1 MAKTGLSYYQAET
14 DRFQDIKVKRL
25 KKRYGCEGYAVYQYI
40 QNEIYRVEGCY
51 IRFTDDQ
58 LFDVSEYW
66 GIEEQR
72 VEKIIEYCTEVELFD
87 TITWHTNHVL
97 TSVDIQQRYLEICRR
112 AKKKIVIPEDI
123 RLVEIQDVAS
133 GVTGAPLPL
142 FSGQEIETKTG
153 KTVYGSPKLDTGK
166 QTATDIGKETVI
178 TAGISS
184 GVIIPQSSAEIPE
197 TPRNSAEKRHKEK
210 ESKENSPS
218 IPRTIP
224 PARDDED
231 KVSLSP
237 DGNWVHPLRRDNVG
251 RVLQG
256 AVPAPANVS
265 HGIPR
270 VRVVEPVAVLAAVP
284 YRVAVVAGRNIVPV
298 PAAVVAV
305 ATLSAVA
312 EDWLPV
318 SAVRQEPEPPSVSV
332 PAVAEDTVE
341 PAAVVGLVRLPVV
354 PAAVVAAEPV
364 LPSVQTDCPCSSPL
378 SVPPPSRQSSS
389 GPAVWRKDVPVR
401 VR

>member
-1 MAKTGLSYYQAET
+1 MRHDFLTWTAEN
-14 DRFQDIKVKRL
+14 RDI
-25 KKRYGCEGYAVYQYI
+25 
-40 QNEIYRVEGCY
+40 
-51 IRFTDDQ
+51 
-58 LFDVSEYW
+58 
-66 GIEEQR
+66 
-72 VEKIIEYCTEVELFD
+72 
-87 TITWHTNHVL
+87 
-97 TSVDIQQRYLEICRR
+97 
-112 AKKKIVIPEDI
+112 
-123 RLVEIQDVAS
+123 
-133 GVTGAPLPL
+133 
-142 FSGQEIETKTG
+142 
-153 KTVYGSPKLDTGK
+153 
-166 QTATDIGKETVI
+166 
-178 TAGISS
+178 
-184 GVIIPQSSAEIPE
+184 
-197 TPRNSAEKRHKEK
+197 PRN
-210 ESKENSPS
+210 P
-218 IPRTIP
+218 
-224 PARDDED
+224 
-231 KVSLSP
+231 P

-364 LPSVQTDCPCSSPL
+364 LPSVQTCLLYTSD
-378 SVPPPSRQSSS
+378 
-389 GPAVWRKDVPVR
+389 AADD
-401 VR
+401 